1 MSYRNA
7 IPDISPG
14 SLWRGPM
21 GAVAVVASAAARHVS
36 WRWSATGQPVVIV
49 PAAFPAGFC
58 FDERTFRT
66 HFAPLYDREKVR
78 SQFTMSLA
86 NLGEFR
92 VFWLPDLGRIMVRS
106 VSCQRQFR
114 VPDGALIVGTYS
126 APCKAED
133 FFEALEAVILAPTQA
148 KARAAK

>member
-1 MSYRNA
+1 MSYANA
-7 IPDISPG
+7 IRDIAPG
-14 SLWRGPM
+14 SLWRDSFGN
-21 GAVAVVASAAARHVS
+21 VASVISAAAGHVRWL
-36 WRWSATGQPVVIV
+36 WRGQETVIV
-49 PAAFPAGFC
+49 PQRWPRGSLLH
-58 FDERTFRT
+58 ERIFRETFS
-66 HFAPLYDREKVR
+66 PLYDREKIR

-114 VPDGALIVGTYS
+114 VPKGALIVGTYS

-133 FFEALEAVILAPTQA
+133 FFEALEAVILAPAQA
-148 KARAAK
+148 KARAAQ